1 LSSRVQGQEQL
12 LEETFRAEREH
23 FWFKGFRQFITPVV
37 DQALA
42 GRPQARLLDCGCGT
56 GANLTL
62 FRDRTDAYGFDL
74 TPGGL
79 GFARRQGGLRVVRA
93 SITHVPFAPAA
104 FDVVTSFDV
113 LQCLT
118 EAQETQAMAGMA
130 RVLKPGG
137 ALVLNVAALDVL
149 SGSHAVLSQEV
160 RRYTKPLMQRA
171 LGRAGL
177 VAERLTYTNFS
188 LFPIMLLTRWWQRLR
203 GADRPEAITREI
215 TVPSAPVN
223 GALTALLSLEA
234 RALRLTDLPV
244 GSSLLVLAR
253 KPA

>member
-1 LSSRVQGQEQL
+1 MEQL
-12 LEETFRAEREH
+12 LEETYRAERDH
-23 FWFKGFRQFITPVV
+23 FWFKGFRQFIAPLV

-42 GRPQARLLDCGCGT
+42 GRPDPRLLDCGCGT
-56 GANLTL
+56 GTNLSL
-62 FRDRTDAYGFDL
+62 FRSRCDAFGFDL

-79 GFARRQGGLRVVRA
+79 RFARTHGGLRVARA
-93 SITHVPFAPAA
+93 SITHVPFAAST

-118 EAQETQAMAGMA
+118 EAQETLAMAGMA

-137 ALVLNVAALDVL
+137 TMILNLAALEIL
-149 SGSHAVLSQEV
+149 RGSHAVLAEEV
-160 RRYTKPLMQRA
+160 RRYTKPLVRQA
-171 LGRAGL
+171 LSRAGL
-177 VAERLTYTNFS
+177 VAERITYTNFS
-188 LFPIMLLTRWWQRLR
+188 LFPLMLATRSWQRLR
-203 GADRPEAITREI
+203 GADRPEALTAEI

-223 GALTALLSLEA
+223 DALTAVLSLEA
-234 RALRLTDLPV
+234 RALRLTDFPF

>member
-1 LSSRVQGQEQL
+1 MEQL

-23 FWFKGFRQFITPVV
+23 FWFKGFRRFITPVV

-42 GRPQARLLDCGCGT
+42 GRPEARLLDCGCGT

-62 FRDRTDAYGFDL
+62 FRDRADAYGFDL

-93 SITHVPFAPAA
+93 SITEVPFATGA

-137 ALVLNVAALDVL
+137 ALVLNVAALDIL
-149 SGSHAVLSQEV
+149 SGSHAVLSEEV
-160 RRYTKPLMQRA
+160 RRYTRPLMRQA
-171 LGRAGL
+171 LERAGL
-177 VAERLTYTNFS
+177 VPERLTYTNFS
-188 LFPIMLLTRWWQRLR
+188 LFPIMLATRWWQRRR
-203 GADRPEAITREI
+203 GAARPEAITQDI

>member
-1 LSSRVQGQEQL
+1 MEQL
-12 LEETFRAEREH
+12 LEETYRAEREH
-23 FWFKGFRQFITPVV
+23 FWFKGFRQFIGPLV

-42 GRPQARLLDCGCGT
+42 GRPAPRLLDCGCGT
-56 GANLTL
+56 GTNLDL
-62 FRDRTDAYGFDL
+62 FRARCDAFGFDL

-79 GFARRQGGLRVVRA
+79 RFARTHGGLRVARA
-93 SITHVPFAPAA
+93 SITHVPFAPAT

-113 LQCLT
+113 LQCVT
-118 EAQETQAMAGMA
+118 EAQETLAMASMA

-137 ALVLNVAALDVL
+137 ALILNVAALDIL
-149 SGSHAVLSQEV
+149 SGSHAVLSEEM
-160 RRYTKPLMQRA
+160 RRYTKPLIRQA
-171 LGRAGL
+171 LSRAGL
-177 VAERLTYTNFS
+177 VPERITYTNFC
-188 LFPIMLLTRWWQRLR
+188 LFPLMLVTRSWQRLR
-203 GADRPEAITREI
+203 GAARPDALTSEI

-223 GALTALLSLEA
+223 TALSAVLSLEA

>member
-1 LSSRVQGQEQL
+1 MEQL

-56 GANLTL
+56 GANLSL
-62 FRDRTDAYGFDL
+62 FRDRADAYGFDL

-93 SITHVPFAPAA
+93 SITEVPFTAAA

-118 EAQETQAMAGMA
+118 EVQETQALASMA

-137 ALVLNVAALDVL
+137 ALVLNVAALDLL
-149 SGSHAVLSQEV
+149 SGSHAVLSEEV
-160 RRYTKPLMQRA
+160 RRYTRPLMRQA
-171 LGRAGL
+171 LDRAGL
-177 VAERLTYTNFS
+177 VVERLTFTNFS
-188 LFPIMLLTRWWQRLR
+188 LFPIMLATRWWQRLR

-215 TVPSAPVN
+215 TVPPAPVN